1 MTRISVVIAT
11 KDRAPFVARALES
24 LVQQRGAPQFE
35 ALVVDNG
42 SSDDTPRIVEDA
54 ARRSSFRLHRISL
67 DVANRSLARNAGIDA
82 ASGELILFVDDDVWL
97 PPGFVAAHAAAHDGT
112 AERAVS
118 GPIINVDSYDEQ
130 PEPSA
135 KNFSNAFFV
144 TCNVSVPKA
153 TLDRVGRFDPS
164 FDLYGWEDTELGLR
178 LREAGV
184 ERVFAWQAYLY
195 HIKPPEAE
203 TLDVAIRKTVEKA
216 QMAARFVRKRPTWR
230 ARLAT
235 GAYRLNLT
243 RAKLVAP
250 LLPLYAGVASSTKIP
265 RPIVAFARA
274 RLLDGL
280 YLDRLARELDANPD
294 RPA

>member
-1 MTRISVVIAT
+1 MIRISVVIAT
-11 KDRAPFVARALES
+11 KDRASFVRRALES
-24 LVQQRGAPQFE
+24 LALQEAAPPFDV
-35 ALVVDNG
+35 LVVDNG
-42 SSDDTPRIVEDA
+42 SSDETPRVVEETA
-54 ARRSSFRLHRISL
+54 GRVGFPLRRLSL
-67 DVANRSLARNAGIDA
+67 DVANRALARNAGIDA
-82 ASGELILFVDDDVWL
+82 ATGELILFVDDDVWL
-97 PPGFVAAHAAAHDGT
+97 PRGFVAAHAAAHESA
-112 AERAVS
+112 AERAAS
-118 GPIINVDSYDEQ
+118 GPIINVASYDER

-153 TLDRVGRFDPS
+153 TLERVGRFDPS

-178 LREAGV
+178 LRDAGV
-184 ERVFAWQAYLY
+184 ERFFAWGAYLY
-195 HIKPPEAE
+195 HIKPPETE
-203 TLDVAIRKTVEKA
+203 TLDVAIRKAVEKA

-250 LLPLYAGVASSTKIP
+250 FLPLYAGVASSTRMP
-265 RPIVAFARA
+265 RPIAAFARA

-280 YLDRLARELDANPD
+280 YLERLARELDADPD
-294 RPA
+294 R